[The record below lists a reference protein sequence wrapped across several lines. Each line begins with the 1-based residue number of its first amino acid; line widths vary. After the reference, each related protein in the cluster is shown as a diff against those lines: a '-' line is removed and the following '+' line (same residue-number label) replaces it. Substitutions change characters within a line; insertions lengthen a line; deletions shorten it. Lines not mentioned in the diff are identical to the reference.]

1 MSRPSSFAP
10 IVIGRLLGVLVV
22 GALAFS
28 DTRPARANGAFPESY
43 QLILP
48 ADRPKQVVLG
58 TNFGLIISDDDGA
71 TWNWTCEQAETLNGS
86 MYVASAPPANRFFSL
101 SPLLGLAY
109 SDDTSCS
116 WKNSTGTVDRVVTT
130 DFFPDPT
137 NPQRVLALGSS
148 PDPAEPAVLL
158 PSDDG
163 GQTFAESIY
172 SGPPGA
178 TFAGVE
184 IARSAP
190 QTIYVAMYTS
200 VPAPGIHP
208 KLARTTDGGAHWDLL
223 DIEAA
228 IGGNNFRIITV
239 DPDDPKIILLRV
251 VAPDGDVLAISRD
264 GGQSFEKPVVL
275 PGGSFT
281 AFAQLDAN
289 TMLLGG
295 VVLDKAHGFRS
306 TDGGRTFQDW
316 TQPTTLADGT
326 VVPTLH
332 LRALAARGGKVY
344 AAAKNYSDGVAVA
357 VSTDAGLTFRKLMSY
372 EDVRKI
378 RDCAQAACYD
388 SCRYQA
394 TQQIWDVAVC
404 GQDPKMPPPPPPP
417 PAKSGCG
424 CQAGDGAVWPSAG
437 LVLLAAAG
445 TSLTLGRL
453 RRRR

>member
-1 MSRPSSFAP
+1 MSRPSSFAL
-10 IVIGRLLGVLVV
+10 IVMGLLLCAGPRL
-22 GALAFS
+22 AL
-28 DTRPARANGAFPESY
+28 ANGAFPESY

-48 ADRPKQVVLG
+48 ADRPQQVVLG

-86 MYVASAPPANRFFSL
+86 MYVASASPANRFFSL
-101 SPLLGLAY
+101 SPLVGLAY
-109 SDDTSCS
+109 SDDTSCT
-116 WKNSTGTVDRVVTT
+116 WKNAAGTVDRVVPT

-137 NPQRVLALGSS
+137 NPARVLVLGSS
-148 PDPAEPAVLL
+148 NDPAEPAVLL

-163 GQTFAESIY
+163 GSTFTDSIY

-178 TFAGVE
+178 AFAGVE

-200 VPAPGIHP
+200 VPAPGLHP

-223 DIEAA
+223 DLEAA

-239 DPDDPKIILLRV
+239 DPQDSKVIVLRV
-251 VAPDGDVLAISRD
+251 VEPEGDTLAISRD
-264 GGQSFEKPVVL
+264 GGETFEKPVHL
-275 PGGSFT
+275 LGGSFT
-281 AFAQLDAN
+281 AFAQLDAS

-295 VVLDKAHGFRS
+295 VVKDQAHGFRS
-306 TDGGRTFQDW
+306 TDGGKTFQDW
-316 TQPTTLADGT
+316 AQPTTLKDGT
-326 VVPTLH
+326 VAPTLH

-357 VSTDAGLTFRKLMSY
+357 VSTDGGLTFQKLMSY
-372 EDVRKI
+372 EDVRAI

-388 SCRYQA
+388 GCRYQA
-394 TQQIWDVAVC
+394 TQQIWDLAVC
-404 GQDPKMPPPPPPP
+404 GQDPNQPP
-417 PAKSGCG
+417 PAKETGCG
-424 CQAGDGAVWPSAG
+424 CRAGAGGVQATAAG
-437 LVLLAAAG
+437 LALLVAAG
-445 TSLTLGRL
+445 LAGRL